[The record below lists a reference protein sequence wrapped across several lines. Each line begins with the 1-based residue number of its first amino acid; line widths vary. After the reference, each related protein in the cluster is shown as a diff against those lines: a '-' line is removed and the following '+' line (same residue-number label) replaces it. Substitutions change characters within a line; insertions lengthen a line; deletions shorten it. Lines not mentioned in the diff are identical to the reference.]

1 MSKSA
6 EELATEIL
14 VAALNGKY
22 LATETKAAST
32 QASQIASAY
41 KTILAAVK
49 ESFKA
54 QKT

>member
-14 VAALNGKY
+14 AAALSGKF
-22 LATETKAAST
+22 LVTDSKTTST

-49 ESFKA
+49 ESFKTP
-54 QKT
+54 KS